1 MDRSNHNLVQILLS
15 STCMWAALL
24 IFSLTFCVYS
34 VSAEDQSQT
43 ADQESYLIQEL
54 LKTKCFD
61 CHGVDRQKSGLR
73 LDDRPSALKGGNSG
87 VAAIIP
93 NDPLASTIVQRITLP
108 VEDSRS
114 MPPPGTD
121 RPRLTAEESIQII
134 HWIHRGAE
142 WPSFKNF
149 EEDQSSS
156 TSITSENN
164 NKEEI
169 ESIVGDLVS
178 FDKQILPI
186 FQKNCITCHGP
197 DEQIKGLRLDTA
209 ANIVEAN
216 FDNSLL
222 VAGNPV
228 DSELFRRLTLPEDDY
243 EVMPPSNFGPP
254 LSAEDQELIRLWIS
268 QGIKFKQAEE
278 VKVEKNQIVEQVI
291 PPAGKDSLA
300 NLVQMGALA
309 APIAQDTNFI
319 QIDFSQIADEIGD
332 NQLSYLES
340 FKEQLRWLDIGGTKI
355 TDSGLEKLVD
365 YPNLTRLH
373 LENTNVGD
381 IGISHLPALKNLVY
395 LNLFNTEVSDASIE
409 YLKLLEKLEQVYLW
423 KTQISEVAAEKLM
436 TDRPDLTV
444 NLGWEYELKKK
455 LLSHLEEPVGKAVQL
470 STVGAI
476 EALVNLVSKDDLET
490 ARKLVESA
498 VEKQNFLEEKAK
510 TENEDKDDETT
521 DKDEATD

>member
-1 MDRSNHNLVQILLS
+1 MDRSHHNRVQILLS
-15 STCMWAALL
+15 SIVIWAALI
-24 IFSLTFCVYS
+24 IFSLTFYVYS
-34 VSAEDQSQT
+34 TSAEEQSQ
-43 ADQESYLIQEL
+43 AANQESYLIQEL

-87 VAAIIP
+87 VAAITP
-93 NDPLASTIVQRITLP
+93 NDPLASNIVQRITLP
-108 VEDSRS
+108 MEDSRS

-142 WPSFKNF
+142 WPSFKDF
-149 EEDQSSS
+149 EEDQPTS
-156 TSITSENN
+156 TTSVTSDNN
-164 NKEEI
+164 NEDKI
-169 ESIVGDLVS
+169 ESIVGDLIS
-178 FDKQILPI
+178 FDNQILPI

-209 ANIVEAN
+209 VNIVEAN

-222 VAGNPV
+222 VAGNPE
-228 DSELFRRLTLPEDDY
+228 DSELFRHLTLPEDDY

-254 LSAEDQELIRLWIS
+254 LSAEDQELVRLWIS
-268 QGIKFKQAEE
+268 QGIKFKQSEE
-278 VKVEKNQIVEQVI
+278 VKIEKNQIIEQVI
-291 PPAGKDSLA
+291 PPADRNSLA
-300 NLVQMGALA
+300 NLAQMGALA

-319 QIDFSQIADEIGD
+319 QIDFSQIANEIGD
-332 NQLSYLES
+332 NQLSYLKS

-365 YPNLTRLH
+365 FPNLTRLH

-381 IGISHLPALKNLVY
+381 IGLSHLPALKNLVY
-395 LNLFNTEVSDASIE
+395 LNLFNTQVGDASIE
-409 YLKLLEKLEQVYLW
+409 HLKLLEKLEQVYLW

-436 TDRPDLTV
+436 IERPDLTV

-455 LLSHLEEPVGKAVQL
+455 LLIHLEEPVEKAVQL

-510 TENEDKDDETT
+510 TENES
-521 DKDEATD
+521 KDEATD

>member
-1 MDRSNHNLVQILLS
+1 MDRSHHNRVQILLS
-15 STCMWAALL
+15 SIAIWAALI
-24 IFSLTFCVYS
+24 IFHLTFYVYS
-34 VSAEDQSQT
+34 ASAEEQSQA
-43 ADQESYLIQEL
+43 ADEESYLIQEL

-87 VAAIIP
+87 VAAITP

-108 VEDSRS
+108 MEDSRS

-142 WPSFKNF
+142 WPSFKDF
-149 EEDQSSS
+149 EEDQSTST
-156 TSITSENN
+156 TSITSDNN
-164 NKEEI
+164 NEDKI

-178 FDKQILPI
+178 FDNQILPI

-209 ANIVEAN
+209 VNIVEAN

-222 VAGNPV
+222 VAGNPE

-254 LSAEDQELIRLWIS
+254 LSAEDQELVRLWIS
-268 QGIKFKQAEE
+268 QGIKFKQSEE
-278 VKVEKNQIVEQVI
+278 MQIEKNQIIEQVI
-291 PPAGKDSLA
+291 PPADRNSLA
-300 NLVQMGALA
+300 NLAQMGALA

-319 QIDFSQIADEIGD
+319 QIDFGQIADEIGD

-365 YPNLTRLH
+365 FPNLTRLH

-381 IGISHLPALKNLVY
+381 IGLSHLPALKNLVY
-395 LNLFNTEVSDASIE
+395 LNLFNTQVGDASIE
-409 YLKLLEKLEQVYLW
+409 HLKLLEKLEQVYLW

-436 TDRPDLTV
+436 IERPDLTV

-455 LLSHLEEPVGKAVQL
+455 LLIHLEEPVEKAVQL

-490 ARKLVESA
+490 ARRLVESA

-510 TENEDKDDETT
+510 AENES
-521 DKDEATD
+521 KDEATD

>member
-1 MDRSNHNLVQILLS
+1 MDRSHHNRVQILLS
-15 STCMWAALL
+15 SIVIWAALI
-24 IFSLTFCVYS
+24 IFSLTFYVYS
-34 VSAEDQSQT
+34 ASTEEQSQA
-43 ADQESYLIQEL
+43 ADKESYLIQEL

-87 VAAIIP
+87 VAAITP

-108 VEDSRS
+108 MEDSRS

-142 WPSFKNF
+142 WPSFKDF
-149 EEDQSSS
+149 EEDQSTST
-156 TSITSENN
+156 TSITSDNN
-164 NKEEI
+164 NEDKI

-178 FDKQILPI
+178 FDNQILPI

-209 ANIVEAN
+209 VNIVEAN

-222 VAGNPV
+222 VAGNPE

-254 LSAEDQELIRLWIS
+254 LSAEDQELVRLWIS
-268 QGIKFKQAEE
+268 QGIKFKQSEE
-278 VKVEKNQIVEQVI
+278 VKIEKNQIIEQII
-291 PPAGKDSLA
+291 PPADRNSLA
-300 NLVQMGALA
+300 NLAQMGALA

-319 QIDFSQIADEIGD
+319 QIDFGQIADEIGD

-365 YPNLTRLH
+365 FPNLTRLH

-381 IGISHLPALKNLVY
+381 IGLSHLPALKNLVY
-395 LNLFNTEVSDASIE
+395 LNLFDTQVGDASIE
-409 YLKLLEKLEQVYLW
+409 HLKLLEKLEQVYLW

-436 TDRPDLTV
+436 IERPDLTV

-455 LLSHLEEPVGKAVQL
+455 LLIHLEEPVEKAVQL

-490 ARKLVESA
+490 ARRLVESA

-510 TENEDKDDETT
+510 AENES
-521 DKDEATD
+521 KDEATD

>member
-1 MDRSNHNLVQILLS
+1 MDRSHHNRVQILLS
-15 STCMWAALL
+15 SIAIWAALI
-24 IFSLTFCVYS
+24 IFSLTFYVYS
-34 VSAEDQSQT
+34 ASAEEQSQA
-43 ADQESYLIQEL
+43 ADKESYLIQEL

-87 VAAIIP
+87 VAAITP

-108 VEDSRS
+108 MEDSRS

-142 WPSFKNF
+142 WPSFRDF
-149 EEDQSSS
+149 EEDQSTS
-156 TSITSENN
+156 TTSVTSDNN
-164 NKEEI
+164 NEDKI

-178 FDKQILPI
+178 FDDQILPI

-209 ANIVEAN
+209 VNIVEAN

-222 VAGNPV
+222 VAGNPE

-254 LSAEDQELIRLWIS
+254 LSAEDQELVRLWIS
-268 QGIKFKQAEE
+268 QGIKFKQSEE
-278 VKVEKNQIVEQVI
+278 MQIEKNQIIEQVI
-291 PPAGKDSLA
+291 PPADRNSLA
-300 NLVQMGALA
+300 NLAQMGALA

-319 QIDFSQIADEIGD
+319 QIDFGQIADEIGD

-365 YPNLTRLH
+365 FPNLTRLH

-381 IGISHLPALKNLVY
+381 IGLSHLPALKNLVY
-395 LNLFNTEVSDASIE
+395 LNLFNTQVGDASIE
-409 YLKLLEKLEQVYLW
+409 HLKLLEKLEQVYLW

-436 TDRPDLTV
+436 IERPDLTV

-455 LLSHLEEPVGKAVQL
+455 LLIHLEEPVEKAVQL

-490 ARKLVESA
+490 ARRLVESA

-510 TENEDKDDETT
+510 TENES
-521 DKDEATD
+521 KDEATD

>member
-1 MDRSNHNLVQILLS
+1 MDRSHHNRVQILLS
-15 STCMWAALL
+15 SIAIWAALI
-24 IFSLTFCVYS
+24 IFSLIFYVYS
-34 VSAEDQSQT
+34 ASAEEQSQA
-43 ADQESYLIQEL
+43 ADKESYLIQEL

-87 VAAIIP
+87 VAAITP
-93 NDPLASTIVQRITLP
+93 NDPFASTIVQRITLP
-108 VEDSRS
+108 MEDSRS

-142 WPSFKNF
+142 WPSFKDF
-149 EEDQSSS
+149 EEDQSTST
-156 TSITSENN
+156 TSITSDNN
-164 NKEEI
+164 NEDKI

-178 FDKQILPI
+178 FDNQILPI

-209 ANIVEAN
+209 VNIVEAN

-222 VAGNPV
+222 VAGNPE

-254 LSAEDQELIRLWIS
+254 LSAEDQELVQLWIS
-268 QGIKFKQAEE
+268 QGIKFKQSEE
-278 VKVEKNQIVEQVI
+278 VKIEKNQIIEQVI
-291 PPAGKDSLA
+291 PPADRNSLA
-300 NLVQMGALA
+300 NLAQMGALA

-319 QIDFSQIADEIGD
+319 QIDFGQIADEIGD

-365 YPNLTRLH
+365 FPNLTRLH

-381 IGISHLPALKNLVY
+381 IGLSHLPALKNLVY
-395 LNLFNTEVSDASIE
+395 LNLFNTQVSDASIE
-409 YLKLLEKLEQVYLW
+409 HLKLLEKLEQVYLW

-436 TDRPDLTV
+436 IERPDLTV

-455 LLSHLEEPVGKAVQL
+455 LLIHLEEPVEKAVQL

-476 EALVNLVSKDDLET
+476 EVLVNLVSKDDLET
-490 ARKLVESA
+490 ARRLVESA
-498 VEKQNFLEEKAK
+498 AEKQNFLEEKAK
-510 TENEDKDDETT
+510 TENES
-521 DKDEATD
+521 KDEATD